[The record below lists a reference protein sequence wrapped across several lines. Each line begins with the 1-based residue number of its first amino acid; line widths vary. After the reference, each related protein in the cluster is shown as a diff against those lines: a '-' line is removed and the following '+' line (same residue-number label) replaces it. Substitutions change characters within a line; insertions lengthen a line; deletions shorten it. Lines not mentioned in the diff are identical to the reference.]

1 MAHLL
6 VKQRSPLRNSFIASR
21 RHSRQTDSRL
31 RATGNQDLRRFRHC
45 RSVLLPGPESRA
57 RFTDE
62 EFRRIPGKRQTL
74 RRFRGRQPLCGIGV
88 ASLMDR
94 MSMPAAARARIALSR
109 PAPGPFT
116 RTSSER
122 TPFSWAICAALPA
135 ASCAANGVPLREP
148 LNPMRPAE
156 DQARTLPCWSVIET
170 IVLLKDACTVA
181 SACGMFFLSF
191 LGPFFLPLAAE
202 GFAAAVDSVGVAIIT
217 YFLVPFFFP
226 ATAPLR
232 GPFRVRAFV
241 WVRWPRTGRF
251 RRCRTPR

>member
-1 MAHLL
+1 
-6 VKQRSPLRNSFIASR
+6 
-21 RHSRQTDSRL
+21 
-31 RATGNQDLRRFRHC
+31 
-45 RSVLLPGPESRA
+45 
-57 RFTDE
+57 
-62 EFRRIPGKRQTL
+62 
-74 RRFRGRQPLCGIGV
+74 
-88 ASLMDR
+88 
-94 MSMPAAARARIALSR
+94 MPAAARARIALSR

-122 TPFSWAICAALPA
+122 TPLSWAICAALPA

-191 LGPFFLPLAAE
+191 LGPFFLP
-202 GFAAAVDSVGVAIIT
+202 FAAGLAVAEASVGVAIVFLFP
-217 YFLVPFFFP
+217 YFFVAFFLP

-241 WVRWPRTGRF
+241 CVRWPRTGRF